1 MPAAIT
7 RREATTAHA
16 SQDTGLVLGQQSL
29 VMQVRTRVKMWM
41 IVNQGKTPAT
51 NPPNATTPRAAMSA
65 SVAQAGSRFLGPPM
79 AHTTPSVNKISPSP
93 PGPRPLKSRARI
105 SLASLKESR
114 TYAETSSLLQ
124 PRTPSRTSYRRWIIS
139 WRTRGTCLP
148 CLLQSSTVLTGWEH
162 ILRELSKA
170 LSNGTLTFRTTAGT
184 ELSLEVKKQGDKNV
198 TLRINQAKMLVNWDV
213 VQNSGGSG
221 PSVVG
226 LVSSPGMGKL
236 LVGAP
241 LVLETEEQSVLHET
255 HKGLL
260 QEVSPV
266 LLSDVITAFVSNTDT
281 QNLSSP
287 VTFET
292 PMHVSPKRK

>member
-1 MPAAIT
+1 MALGGDPLPRFIPDIDECEQPVKVTCGKDARCHNTKGSYYCTCKPGYRPGSGATKFSNASENTCQDVDDCQPGQNSCHKSTQCHNTEGSYECLCRPGWKPVPGSPHGPHNTICEQDISFPT
-7 RREATTAHA
+7 WTPPPEIKSQNLSRFFERVQDLRRDFKSA
-16 SQDTGLVLGQQSL
+16 SAQDTIQ
-29 VMQVRTRVKMWM
+29 
-41 IVNQGKTPAT
+41 
-51 NPPNATTPRAAMSA
+51 
-65 SVAQAGSRFLGPPM
+65 
-79 AHTTPSVNKISPSP
+79 
-93 PGPRPLKSRARI
+93 
-105 SLASLKESR
+105 
-114 TYAETSSLLQ
+114 
-124 PRTPSRTSYRRWIIS
+124 
-139 WRTRGTCLP
+139 
-148 CLLQSSTVLTGWEH
+148 
-162 ILRELSKA
+162 
-170 LSNGTLTFRTTAGT
+170 
-184 ELSLEVKKQGDKNV
+184 VKKQGDKNV